1 MRDDRPLSTEALVV
15 LRHATVA
22 DLRSDAAE
30 LAALVAAIRA
40 PFPATLPADPDE
52 REFALLLVALRA
64 RDHARRLLALVESGL

>member
-22 DLRSDAAE
+22 DLRGDAEE
-30 LAALVAAIRA
+30 LAELVAAIRA

-52 REFALLLVALRA
+52 RELALLMIALRA
-64 RDHARRLLALVESGL
+64 RDHARRMLALVESGL